1 MGQKVHPIGFRLGI
15 SRDWQAR
22 WFSRGPEYAQLL
34 HEDTRIRRHVK
45 EALYDAGIAVIEIER
60 FANRI
65 RLTIHAAKPGIVIGR
80 GGTGVDRLRQELEQ
94 LTGKQIHI
102 NVVEVR
108 EPALSAQLVAEGI
121 ALQLERRV
129 AFRRA
134 IKQAA
139 NRAMRAGAEGIKI
152 MVSGRLGGAEMSR
165 SEWTAEGSVP
175 LHTLRANIDYGFA
188 EAYTTYGQI
197 GVKVWINLGEG
208 KQEMGVE
215 STSIKRPRRRR
226 ARVAEQPAE
235 AAGTEGAAVAVA
247 EAQAADGAEEA
258 TDAEEA
264 VGEASKVDENVA
276 ADQVEGG
283 GE

>member
-1 MGQKVHPIGFRLGI
+1 MGQKVHPTGFRLGI

-34 HEDTRIRRHVK
+34 HEDARIRRHVK
-45 EALYDAGIAVIEIER
+45 QALYDAGVAVIEIER

-80 GGTGVDRLRQELEQ
+80 GGTGVERLRQDLEQ

-121 ALQLERRV
+121 ALQLERRI

-134 IKQAA
+134 MKQAA
-139 NRAMRAGAEGIKI
+139 GRAMRAGAEGIKI

-197 GVKVWINLGEG
+197 GVKVWINLGES
-208 KQEMGVE
+208 KHEMGVE
-215 STSIKRPRRRR
+215 ASAAKRPRRRR
-226 ARVAEQPAE
+226 PKVEEAPAE
-235 AAGTEGAAVAVA
+235 APNRAEMAVVTAGADDAGAGDDDKGP
-247 EAQAADGAEEA
+247 EPAQ
-258 TDAEEA
+258 
-264 VGEASKVDENVA
+264 
-276 ADQVEGG
+276 EGG
-283 GE
+283 E

>member
-34 HEDTRIRRHVK
+34 HEDNRIRRHVK
-45 EALYDAGIAVIEIER
+45 HSLYDAGIAVIEIER

-65 RLTIHAAKPGIVIGR
+65 RLTVHAAKPGIVIGR
-80 GGTGVDRLRQELEQ
+80 GGTGVERLRQELEQ

-108 EPALSAQLVAEGI
+108 EPSLSAQLVAEGI
-121 ALQLERRV
+121 ALQLERRI

-134 IKQAA
+134 MKQAA
-139 NRAMRAGAEGIKI
+139 GRAMRAGAEGVKI

-215 STSIKRPRRRR
+215 TTSMRRPRRRR
-226 ARVAEQPAE
+226 PKVAAEQPAG
-235 AAGTEGAAVAVA
+235 AAGTERATGATAEAGAARS
-247 EAQAADGAEEA
+247 EA
-258 TDAEEA
+258 TAGDEA
-264 VGEASKVDENVA
+264 PATGESGDKNPVEKP
-276 ADQVEGG
+276 VEGG